1 MIQNRKMPTNTLNI
15 YTRQLSLIKIIQIIE
30 KKKNPIKKKK
40 KLKYKCSPDKQIN
53 HLFFVQISIFFIHFS
68 IFNFTKIISEVYHH
82 IWLRF
87 LVESFLHRE
96 PSRYLQLLL
105 ECPYHSCAIEFGT
118 RNKHANW
125 NRVSTEHH
133 YCTAYWPTFLHDVLV
148 HCHRR
153 TQFQVLV
160 CHHIL
165 DNQVL

>member
-1 MIQNRKMPTNTLNI
+1 MPTNTLNI

-30 KKKNPIKKKK
+30 KKKIHQKEK

-53 HLFFVQISIFFIHFS
+53 HLFFVQISIFLFIFHS
-68 IFNFTKIISEVYHH
+68 PIFNFTKIISEVYHH

-105 ECPYHSCAIEFGT
+105 ECPYHSCAIECGN
-118 RNKHANW
+118 RSKHANW

-133 YCTAYWPTFLHDVLV
+133 YCIAYWQAFRPVVLV